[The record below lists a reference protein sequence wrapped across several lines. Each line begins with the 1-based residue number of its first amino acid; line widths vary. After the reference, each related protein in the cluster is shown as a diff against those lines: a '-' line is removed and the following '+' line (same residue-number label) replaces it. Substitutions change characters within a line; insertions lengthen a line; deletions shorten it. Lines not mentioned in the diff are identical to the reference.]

1 MSNGSIRFLTLH
13 LSTSSTSTMDFHTQ
27 EFDNSDDDVEIPLIE
42 VNDDE
47 YWDIQFEPVKTLIR
61 QDALSVTQWKEFL
74 EYLY

>member
-1 MSNGSIRFLTLH
+1 ME
-13 LSTSSTSTMDFHTQ
+13 FHTQ
-27 EFDNSDDDVEIPLIE
+27 EFDSSDDDAIPLIE

-47 YWDIQFEPVKTLIR
+47 YWDTQFEPVKTLIR